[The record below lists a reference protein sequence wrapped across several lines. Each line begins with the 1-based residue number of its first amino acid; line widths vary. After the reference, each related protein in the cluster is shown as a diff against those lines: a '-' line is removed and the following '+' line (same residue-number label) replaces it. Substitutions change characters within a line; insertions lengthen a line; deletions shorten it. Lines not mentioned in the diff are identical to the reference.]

1 MTGKSRL
8 WLLRRRIFRETPAL
22 VRLDSSCC
30 AMERYCE
37 SGGRGLGACH
47 GQVD

>member
-1 MTGKSRL
+1 MTSNSRL
-8 WLLRRRIFRETPAL
+8 WLLKTRSFHETPVR

-37 SGGRGLGACH
+37 SGGRGLRARR
-47 GQVD
+47 GQAD

>member
-1 MTGKSRL
+1 VA
-8 WLLRRRIFRETPAL
+8 LRRRIFRETPAL

-37 SGGRGLGACH
+37 PAVEASVPVAARRIAM
-47 GQVD
+47 